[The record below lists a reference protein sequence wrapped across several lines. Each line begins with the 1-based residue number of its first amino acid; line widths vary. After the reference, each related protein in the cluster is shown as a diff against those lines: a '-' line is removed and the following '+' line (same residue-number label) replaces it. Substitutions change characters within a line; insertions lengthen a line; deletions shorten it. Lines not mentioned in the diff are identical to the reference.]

1 MEVKIAESW
10 KKRLAGEFEKAYFK
24 QLVAFI
30 KEEYKKKK
38 IYPPAKEIFRAFDF
52 CSFENTRVVIL
63 GQDPYHSRG
72 QANGLCFSVREGLPI
87 PPSLINIF
95 EEIKDDLH
103 IATPESGDLERWA
116 KQGVLLL
123 NAILTVRAHQPGSH
137 RNKGWETF
145 TDAVIKEISEEK
157 EKVVFLL
164 WGSYAQQKGAMVDTN
179 KHFVL
184 TSPHPS
190 PYSAENG
197 FFGNRHF
204 SKTNDYLRANNE
216 KEIAW

>member
-63 GQDPYHSRG
+63 GQDPYHGRG